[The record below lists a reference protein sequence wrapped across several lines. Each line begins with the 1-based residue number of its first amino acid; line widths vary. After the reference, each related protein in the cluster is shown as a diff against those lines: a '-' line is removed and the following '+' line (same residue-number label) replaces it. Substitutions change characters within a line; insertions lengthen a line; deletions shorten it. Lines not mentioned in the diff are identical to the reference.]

1 MLNTPDRQIVW
12 TGVFSCSV
20 TDPVSGVFCSQ
31 NLVTDNASLSPLRRH
46 GLNDK
51 SVPGS
56 ARRWARGL

>member
-1 MLNTPDRQIVW
+1 MLDTPDRQIAW

-20 TDPVSGVFCSQ
+20 TDPVSGVKGQ
-31 NLVTDNASLSPLRRH
+31 NVDTGSASLSPLRRH